1 MAKAQFN
8 REEIIGKAIELFWE
22 KGFSATSMQQVV
34 AATGLK
40 PGSIYYSFGNKE
52 ALFKEALE
60 TYSQKRKTQIR
71 KILENAPSIE
81 QGLCILLDRFVQ
93 EAAEQNFRSCFLVKT
108 QLELASAKNDL
119 HSVAAAKLAEI
130 ETLFYQYLIKSYDK
144 IESRRYA
151 TSIMFHILGMRIYG
165 YQENPAK
172 RMQQALHDGLP
183 WLPWS

>member
-8 REEIIGKAIELFWE
+8 RDEIIGKAIELFWE
-22 KGFSATSMQQVV
+22 KGFNATSMQQVV
-34 AATGLK
+34 TATGLK

-60 TYSQKRKTQIR
+60 SYSQKRKTQIR
-71 KILENAPSIE
+71 KTLENAPSIE
-81 QGLCILLDRFVQ
+81 QGLCILLYRFVQ

-108 QLELASAKNDL
+108 QLELASANNDL
-119 HSVAAAKLAEI
+119 HSIAAAKLAEI
-130 ETLFYQYLIKSYDK
+130 EALFYQYLIKSYDK

-165 YQENPAK
+165 YQENPAE